1 MFEDLECARCH
12 PNVIVFLKVY
22 ENKDNEYVFTP
33 HGELIYLWLLSMDG
47 LTVVLTFP
55 SRNDVPSQLEY
66 QDPQAFRDV
75 YQTNYGEFA
84 HLDPTLS

>member
-1 MFEDLECARCH
+1 
-12 PNVIVFLKVY
+12 
-22 ENKDNEYVFTP
+22 
-33 HGELIYLWLLSMDG
+33 MDG

-55 SRNDVPSQLEY
+55 SRPGNDVPSQLEY